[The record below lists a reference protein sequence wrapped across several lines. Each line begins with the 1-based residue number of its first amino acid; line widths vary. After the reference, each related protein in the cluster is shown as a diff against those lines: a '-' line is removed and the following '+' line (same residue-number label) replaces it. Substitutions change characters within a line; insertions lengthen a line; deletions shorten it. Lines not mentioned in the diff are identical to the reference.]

1 MREGT
6 LQSLWRR
13 TTPTPYRPLVG
24 ELNVDVLVVGAGITG
39 VTLGLAL
46 AQAGRSVALIDA
58 GEIGAGSTGGSTGNL
73 YTTVSDGVANLIEK
87 WDVDSMRRVV
97 TARRWAVET
106 IAAAAAQY
114 RIACGFA
121 RCPLYWQATSE
132 ASAVDM
138 QDEFIALR
146 RCGLSPRIED
156 SIRPCQ
162 GWHVGP
168 ALVLDGQAQFDPMC
182 YLDGLAQEAN
192 NSGCRIFTHTPALS
206 VDHDTREVE
215 TPSGRVRA
223 GEIVLATHTPS
234 GFHPV
239 QAGMVVKREYGL
251 AYRNPGAPWSPGIFW
266 TRGEQRLS
274 VRPFDAMEG
283 SYLIAVGESHQ
294 TGRHDSN
301 LALENLETQAGLCL
315 GELAPAYRWSA
326 QNFRSP
332 DGLPYIGRDPMGS
345 FIATGFA
352 ADGLVYGT
360 LAAHIIAD
368 RLLCRDNP
376 YGDLFDAGRFTPIKS
391 ARGAAEEIATM
402 VTALAGDYLSG
413 GDRAELDLAP
423 GSAAIVEVD
432 GDKVAAYRDP
442 GGVLHVLSPV
452 CSHLKCQVH
461 WNAAEISWDC
471 PCHGSRFSPD
481 GSVLEGPALKPLR
494 HLRQSP

>member
-1 MREGT
+1 MRQGT
-6 LQSLWRR
+6 LQSVWRR
-13 TTPTPYRPLVG
+13 TAPTPYRQLVG
-24 ELNVDVLVVGAGITG
+24 ELSVDVLVVGAGITG
-39 VTLGLAL
+39 VTLSLAL
-46 AQAGRSVALIDA
+46 ARTGRSVALIDA

-73 YTTVSDGVANLIEK
+73 YSTVSDGMANLVEK
-87 WDVDSMRRVV
+87 WGIDSMRRVV
-97 TARRWAVET
+97 AARQWAVEA
-106 IAAAAAQY
+106 IAETAARY
-114 RIACGFA
+114 RIACGFV
-121 RCPLYWQATSE
+121 RCPLHWQATSE
-132 ASAVDM
+132 AAAVDM

-156 SIRPCQ
+156 GITPCA

-182 YLDGLAQEAN
+182 YLDALAQEAN
-192 NSGCRIFTHTPALS
+192 NSGCHIFTHTPALS
-206 VDHDTREVE
+206 IDHDKHEVE
-215 TPSGRVRA
+215 TPSGRVKA
-223 GEIVLATHTPS
+223 GEIALATHTPS
-234 GFHPV
+234 GFHPI

-251 AYRNPGAPWSPGIFW
+251 AFRNPGVSWSPGIFW
-266 TRGEQRLS
+266 TRGEHRIS

-283 SYLIAVGESHQ
+283 NFLIAVGESHP
-294 TGRHDSN
+294 TGRHDAN
-301 LALENLETQAGLCL
+301 QALLDLEAEAGICL
-315 GELAPAYRWSA
+315 GEMAPAYRWSA

-352 ADGLVYGT
+352 TDGLVYGT

-368 RLLCRDNP
+368 HLLGRDNP
-376 YGDLFDAGRFTPIKS
+376 HADLFDAGRFTPIKS
-391 ARGAAEEIATM
+391 AKGAAEEIATM
-402 VTALAGDYLSG
+402 VTSLASDYLGG
-413 GDRAELDLAP
+413 GDRAGLDLAP

-452 CSHLKCQVH
+452 CTHLKCLVH
-461 WNAAEISWDC
+461 WNAAEVSWDC